1 MSEHLTSPHNPR
13 IKAVARLEKRS
24 ERMER
29 RLTVVEGVRE
39 VALAISAGI
48 VPVEAYV
55 CDDFVGD
62 ELRSVVHWLGHLDAT
77 RQTRLCTVT
86 AEVFTRMAVREGSGG
101 VLLVIPFLDLSL
113 AHLPQ
118 KSPQFFTVIEG
129 AEKPGNVGAI
139 LRTADAAGV
148 HGVAVCGG
156 VDLHNP
162 NVVRASLGTLFTVP
176 VAEATSPETLTWLRQ
191 QGVQIVAATPEG
203 AVPYT
208 AVDYTAPTAVVLG
221 SEAFGLSQT
230 WLDAADARVFI
241 PMRGEADSL
250 NLSASTAILL
260 YEVVRQRAATERAS
274 G

>member
-1 MSEHLTSPHNPR
+1 MSEPITSPQNTR
-13 IKAVARLEKRS
+13 IKAVVRLEQRA
-24 ERMER
+24 ERAAR
-29 RLTVVEGVRE
+29 QQTAVEGARE
-39 VALAISAGI
+39 VSRALAAGI

-55 CDDFVGD
+55 CPELVGP
-62 ELRSVVHWLGHLDAT
+62 ELREVVVRLGELDAA
-77 RQTRLCTVT
+77 RRTRLFTVT
-86 AEVFTRMAVREGSGG
+86 PEIFAKLAVREKSGG
-101 VLLVIPFLDLSL
+101 VLLVIPYLDVTL
-113 AHLPQ
+113 ARLRQRP
-118 KSPQFFTVIEG
+118 PQFFTVIEG

-148 HGVAVCGG
+148 DGVILCGG

-176 VAEATSPETLTWLRQ
+176 VAEASAAETLSWLRQ

-208 AVDYTAPTAVVLG
+208 AADYTAPTAIVLG

-260 YEVVRQRAATERAS
+260 YEVVRQRAATERARS
-274 G
+274 